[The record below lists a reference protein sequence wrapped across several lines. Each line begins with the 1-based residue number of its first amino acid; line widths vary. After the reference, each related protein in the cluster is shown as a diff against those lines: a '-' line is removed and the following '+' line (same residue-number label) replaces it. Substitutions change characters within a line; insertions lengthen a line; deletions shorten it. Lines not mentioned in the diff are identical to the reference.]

1 MAFGGASSGSLES
14 TGSFSNMSTAARSG
28 RPARKRVCQRA
39 RCDQLGAAGIYGRFH
54 ARQIVADYASA
65 GEVNESQVQRDYV
78 ACGERIRLCSRRRQI
93 LPYLPHSGSS
103 DAHEPAPASQSAAK
117 SRYKLADAAEAPDPR
132 VFAATD
138 SPKQASGHSGNDGT
152 LRCHWPAY
160 KFTVYDGKRRNA
172 ASTNSQVN
180 SAVACE

>member
-28 RPARKRVCQRA
+28 RPARKLVCQRA

-78 ACGERIRLCSRRRQI
+78 ACGERICSRRRQI

-103 DAHEPAPASQSAAK
+103 DAHEPAPASQSAAQ
-117 SRYKLADAAEAPDPR
+117 SRYKLADAAEAPDPKR
-132 VFAATD
+132 FSLRPTLPSKRAAT
-138 SPKQASGHSGNDGT
+138 
-152 LRCHWPAY
+152 PA
-160 KFTVYDGKRRNA
+160 TTA
-172 ASTNSQVN
+172 
-180 SAVACE
+180 